1 MRKKKLL
8 AAVISLA
15 LVISMVLPG
24 TLAVSNGQD
33 SSDTPAGTTTSAAVP
48 APDADKTGGTAAG
61 NGETKAEAGSAG
73 NQTPAQNENKTGT
86 TGGETGGAQ
95 SSENPENPAQSSEN
109 PENPQN
115 PENPENPAKSSEN
128 PENPENPAQT
138 SENPE
143 NPQNPEES
151 ENSKNP
157 ENPENPEQQPEEEK
171 ECTCGAAEGEAH
183 KVDCPLYEAPE
194 CTCGAAEGEAH
205 KVDCPLYVAPECT
218 CGAAEGEP
226 HKEDCP
232 LYEAPEA
239 EDYTDLFN
247 RFLAAQTYE
256 EFDAIYQELTEEVR
270 TAFAAWLTENGKM
283 EALQAHLSQLYIV
296 DEPQEEE
303 PIVPFT
309 NVGPLLAAPAARR
322 RMLRAASNA
331 GDNSG
336 IVLNKTAA
344 VNSDGS
350 YTITLEAYATGETT
364 TTVTQQPVD
373 IVLVLDVSGSMDDP
387 MSSSSY
393 LYQEVYDLNRDE
405 AYYILSNGKY
415 REVTWVE
422 RLFEED
428 AWRTEFFGSPIY
440 PKTSAD
446 DAVTS
451 HVQFYS
457 RSLVPSV
464 KKIDALKSAVNG
476 FINSV
481 AAQSPDSQIA
491 IVKFAGKKSDRVGND
506 TYRDGQYTYNYSQI
520 VKNLTAAGTGADN
533 LKAAVSALHPAGAT
547 AADYGMQH
555 AQSIITGAANDGNK
569 KVVIMFTDGE
579 PNHQSGFD
587 TGVANAAISASKG
600 IKDNGA
606 TVYTI
611 GVFSG
616 ANGAP
621 VSSLSGVSNTNKYM
635 HLVSSN
641 YKNATSM
648 SNTGNSTYPGGGKSY
663 FLSPSNAGELS
674 AIFQSIS
681 QEVGGAT
688 TTLDG
693 TATIKDIVSP
703 YFTMPENAENVT
715 VKTADSNGSTGSWK
729 DAVAFDGTVSIDAA
743 SSAVSVSGFSF
754 KDNWCGKQT
763 DANGN
768 TTFHNGKK
776 LIIQF
781 TVSRKEGF
789 LGGNDVPTN
798 GTNSGIYDKDGKEVK
813 KFDVPTVNV
822 PIKEVTVTAADM
834 NVYLLG
840 TVTANEIKS
849 GATAKV
855 GDVELK
861 LGESN
866 YGLAAWQTEHVR
878 IDVKYTDAN
887 GNEVTDLNDLKAD
900 TTYTVTVTVTPDIVN
915 PTSTEGEKATEQT
928 GSGTGNINVFKPEL
942 TYKDSTAYYGETVA
956 ADFSGNRVSEVWKHG
971 ETASTGVTMIG
982 DKPALDISYAP
993 DSARI
998 YGGKY
1003 GKRDVPVKATVKI
1016 NGTDVTS
1023 DTAFAHQNCTGKTC
1037 ELPDDDHF
1045 WIHIK
1050 TCTLKITKTGGA
1062 DDETYVFTVK
1072 KDGKSYSEVAVEGND
1087 TETLVELPV
1096 GTYTIEENT
1105 GWSWRY
1111 PNPTYSNSS
1120 GVALSAAQDTGTIT
1134 CTNKVENNKWLNGF
1148 STIARNIFDQK
1159 H

>member
-8 AAVISLA
+8 TAVICLA

-33 SSDTPAGTTTSAAVP
+33 SSDTPAGTTTSAAAP
-48 APDADKTGGTAAG
+48 APDADKTEGTAAD
-61 NGETKAEAGSAG
+61 NGETKAEAGSTG

-86 TGGETGGAQ
+86 TGGETGEAQ
-95 SSENPENPAQSSEN
+95 SSENPENPEN
-109 PENPQN
+109 PAQTSEN

-151 ENSKNP
+151 ENS
-157 ENPENPEQQPEEEK
+157 ENPENPEQQPKEEK

-183 KVDCPLYEAPE
+183 KVGCPLYE
-194 CTCGAAEGEAH
+194 
-205 KVDCPLYVAPECT
+205 APECT

-428 AWRTEFFGSPIY
+428 AWRTGYLGSPIY
-440 PKTSAD
+440 PKTSAND
-446 DAVTS
+446 TDTS

-464 KKIDALKSAVNG
+464 KRIDALKSAVNG

-555 AQSIITGAANDGNK
+555 AQSIINGAANDGKK

-579 PNHQSGFD
+579 PNHHSGFD
-587 TGVANAAISASKG
+587 DDVANAAIRASKG

-621 VSSLSGVSNTNKYM
+621 ISPLSGVSNTNKYM

-648 SNTGNSTYPGGGKSY
+648 SSTGSSTYPGGGKSY

-715 VKTADSNGSTGSWK
+715 VKTAESNGSTGKWK
-729 DAVAFDGTVSIDAA
+729 DAVAFNGTVSIDAA

-798 GTNSGIYDKDGKEVK
+798 GENSGIYDKNGTEVK
-813 KFDVPTVNV
+813 KFVVPTVNV
-822 PIKEVTVTAADM
+822 PIEKVTVTAEDK

-840 TVTANEIKS
+840 TVTAEEIMS
-849 GATAKV
+849 GATAEV
-855 GDVELK
+855 GNVK
-861 LGESN
+861 LTLGAEN
-866 YGLAAWQTEHVR
+866 YGLEPWQTEHVT
-878 IDVKYTDAN
+878 ISVVYEDAA
-887 GNEVTDLNDLKAD
+887 GNTISDIKDLKAD

-942 TYKDSTAYYGETVA
+942 TYKDSIAYYGETVA

-971 ETASTGVTMIG
+971 ETASTDVTMIG

-998 YGGKY
+998 YDGKY
-1003 GKRDVPVKATVKI
+1003 GKRDVPVKAIVKI
-1016 NGTDVTS
+1016 GEEDVNEH
-1023 DTAFAHQNCTGKTC
+1023 TAFAHQDCTPACGWTAPAAKGDPAF
-1037 ELPDDDHF
+1037 LV
-1045 WIHIK
+1045 HIQ
-1050 TCTLKITKTGGA
+1050 TCTLMITKDGGA
-1062 DDETYVFTVK
+1062 ADETYVFNVY
-1072 KDGKSYSEVAVEGND
+1072 KDGVKYSEVTIWGNGV
-1087 TETLVELPV
+1087 ETLRELPV
-1096 GTYTIEENT
+1096 GTYTVEEDE

-1111 PNPTYSNSS
+1111 TANNGSA
-1120 GVALSAAQDTGTIT
+1120 VALSRNTSFGAIT
-1134 CTNKVENNKWLNGF
+1134 CVNTKVIDKWLNGF
-1148 STIARNIFDQK
+1148 SGIARNIIGAAK
-1159 H
+1159 N

>member
-8 AAVISLA
+8 TAVICLA

-33 SSDTPAGTTTSAAVP
+33 SSDTPAGTTTSAAAP
-48 APDADKTGGTAAG
+48 APDADKTEGTAAD
-61 NGETKAEAGSAG
+61 NGETKAEAGSTG

-86 TGGETGGAQ
+86 TGGETGEAQ
-95 SSENPENPAQSSEN
+95 PSENPENPENPAQTSE
-109 PENPQN
+109 N

-151 ENSKNP
+151 ENS
-157 ENPENPEQQPEEEK
+157 ENPENPEQQPKEEK

-183 KVDCPLYEAPE
+183 KVGCPLYEAPE

-205 KVDCPLYVAPECT
+205 KVGCPLYEAPECT

-428 AWRTEFFGSPIY
+428 AWRTGYLGSPIY
-440 PKTSAD
+440 PKTSAND
-446 DAVTS
+446 TDTS

-464 KKIDALKSAVNG
+464 KRIDALKSAVNG

-555 AQSIITGAANDGNK
+555 AQSIINGAANDGKK

-579 PNHQSGFD
+579 PNHHSGFD
-587 TGVANAAISASKG
+587 DDVANAAIRASKG

-621 VSSLSGVSNTNKYM
+621 ISPLSGVSNTNKYM

-648 SNTGNSTYPGGGKSY
+648 SSTGSSTYPGGGKSY

-715 VKTADSNGSTGSWK
+715 VKTAESNGSTGKWK
-729 DAVAFDGTVSIDAA
+729 DAVAFNGTVSIDTP

-754 KDNWCGKQT
+754 KDNWCGNQT

-798 GTNSGIYDKDGKEVK
+798 GENSGIYDKDGKEVK

-822 PIKEVTVTAADM
+822 PIENVTVTAEDK

-840 TVTANEIKS
+840 TVTAEEIKS

-855 GDVELK
+855 GKVELT
-861 LGESN
+861 LGAEN
-866 YGLAAWQTEHVR
+866 YGLETWQTEHVT
-878 IDVKYTDAN
+878 ISVVYKDAA
-887 GNEVTDLNDLKAD
+887 GNTISDIKDLKAD

-998 YGGKY
+998 YDGKY
-1003 GKRDVPVKATVKI
+1003 GKRDVPVKAAVKI
-1016 NGTDVTS
+1016 GAEDVNEH
-1023 DTAFAHQNCTGKTC
+1023 TAFAHQDCTPACGWTAPAAKGDPAF
-1037 ELPDDDHF
+1037 LV
-1045 WIHIK
+1045 HIQ
-1050 TCTLKITKTGGA
+1050 TCTLMISKDGGA
-1062 DDETYVFTVK
+1062 ADETYVFNVY
-1072 KDGKSYSEVAVEGND
+1072 KDGVKYSEVTIRGNGV
-1087 TETLVELPV
+1087 ETLRELPV
-1096 GTYTIEENT
+1096 GTYTVEEDE

-1111 PNPTYSNSS
+1111 TANNGSA
-1120 GVALSAAQDTGTIT
+1120 VALSRNASFGAIT
-1134 CTNKVENNKWLNGF
+1134 CVNTKVIDKWLNGF
-1148 STIARNIFDQK
+1148 SGIARNIIGAARN
-1159 H
+1159 

>member
-8 AAVISLA
+8 TAVISLA

-33 SSDTPAGTTTSAAVP
+33 SSDTPAGTTTSAAAP
-48 APDADKTGGTAAG
+48 APDADKTEGTAAD

-86 TGGETGGAQ
+86 TGGETG
-95 SSENPENPAQSSEN
+95 EAQSSEN

-115 PENPENPAKSSEN
+115 PET
-128 PENPENPAQT
+128 PENPAQT

-183 KVDCPLYEAPE
+183 KV
-194 CTCGAAEGEAH
+194 G
-205 KVDCPLYVAPECT
+205 CPLYVAPECT

-226 HKEDCP
+226 HKEGCP

-256 EFDAIYQELTEEVR
+256 EFNAIYQELTEEVR

-309 NVGPLLAAPAARR
+309 NVGPLLAATAARPR
-322 RMLRAASNA
+322 RLRAASNA

-387 MSSSSY
+387 MSSPY
-393 LYQEVYDLNRDE
+393 QYQEVYDLDTRNT
-405 AYYILSNGKY
+405 YYISSDGSFKS
-415 REVTWVE
+415 VE
-422 RLFEED
+422 WEG
-428 AWRTEFFGSPIY
+428 WPIY
-440 PKTSAD
+440 AWKTSIFSSPVTPKTSAD
-446 DAVTS
+446 DTDPS

-457 RSLVPSV
+457 RSSVPSV
-464 KKIDALKSAVNG
+464 KRIDALKTAVNG
-476 FINSV
+476 FIDSV
-481 AAQSPDSQIA
+481 AAQSPTSNIA
-491 IVKFAGKKSDRVGND
+491 IVKFAGNKRDRVGND
-506 TYRDGQYTYNYSQI
+506 TYLDGQYTYNYSQI
-520 VKNLTAAGTGADN
+520 VKRLTAAGTGATG
-533 LKAAVSALHPAGAT
+533 LKDAVNALRPAGAT
-547 AADYGMQH
+547 AADFGMQH
-555 AQSIITGAANDGNK
+555 AQSIINGAANDGNK
-569 KVVIMFTDGE
+569 KVIIMFTDGE

-587 TGVANAAISASKG
+587 TDVANAAIRASKS
-600 IKDNGA
+600 IKNAGA

-616 ANGAP
+616 ANGTP
-621 VSSLSGVSNTNKYM
+621 VTSWNGVKNTNKYM

-641 YKNATSM
+641 YPVAEGMNAPGTAS
-648 SNTGNSTYPGGGKSY
+648 YPGNGKSY

-703 YFTMPENAENVT
+703 YFTMPENAKDVT
-715 VKTADSNGSTGSWK
+715 VKTAESKDSTGSWK
-729 DAVAFDGTVSIDAA
+729 DAVAFTGTVSIDAA

-754 KDNWCGKQT
+754 KDNWCGNHT

-798 GTNSGIYDKDGKEVK
+798 GTDSGIYDKDGKEVK

-822 PIKEVTVTAADM
+822 PIENVTVTAEDK

-840 TVTANEIKS
+840 TVTAEEIKS

-855 GDVELK
+855 GNVTLN
-861 LGESN
+861 LGAEN
-866 YGLAAWQTEHVR
+866 YGLESWQTEHVT
-878 IDVKYTDAN
+878 ISVVYKDAA
-887 GNEVTDLNDLKAD
+887 GNTISDIKDLKAD

-915 PTSTEGEKATEQT
+915 PTSTEGEKATKQT
-928 GSGTGNINVFKPEL
+928 NSGTGKINVFMPEL
-942 TYKDSTAYYGETVA
+942 TYKDSTAYYGQTVPIG
-956 ADFSGNRVSEVWKHG
+956 DGFRDNMVSEVWKHK
-971 ETASTGVTMIG
+971 TTVDSGVTMTG
-982 DKPALDISYAP
+982 QKPTLDITYAP
-993 DSARI
+993 DNTKV
-998 YGGKY
+998 YNGKY
-1003 GKRDVPVKATVKI
+1003 TKQDVPVSATVKI
-1016 NGTDVTS
+1016 GTENVNEHTTFVHQDCT
-1023 DTAFAHQNCTGKTC
+1023 TACGWETPTAPGVPAF
-1037 ELPDDDHF
+1037 L
-1045 WIHIK
+1045 IHIK
-1050 TCTLKITKTGGA
+1050 TCTLKITKQGG
-1062 DDETYVFTVK
+1062 DDNESYVFDVI
-1072 KDGKSYSEVAVEGND
+1072 KDGEKYSEVTVEGNS
-1087 TETLVELPV
+1087 TETLYELPV
-1096 GTYTIEENT
+1096 GTYTIAEDT

-1148 STIARNIFDQK
+1148 SAVVRNIFDQK

>member
-33 SSDTPAGTTTSAAVP
+33 SSDTPAGTTTSAAAP
-48 APDADKTGGTAAG
+48 APDADKTEGTAAD
-61 NGETKAEAGSAG
+61 NGETKAEAGSTG

-95 SSENPENPAQSSEN
+95 SSENPENPAQSSVN

-143 NPQNPEES
+143 NPE
-151 ENSKNP
+151 KP
-157 ENPENPEQQPEEEK
+157 ENPENPEQQPKEEK

-183 KVDCPLYEAPE
+183 KA
-194 CTCGAAEGEAH
+194 
-205 KVDCPLYVAPECT
+205 DCPLYVAPECT
-218 CGAAEGEP
+218 CGAAEGEAHKVGCPLYEAPECTCGAAEGQP

-387 MSSSSY
+387 MYS
-393 LYQEVYDLNRDE
+393 YQEVYDLDTRNT
-405 AYYILSNGKY
+405 YYISSDGSFKSVKWEGWPINAWKTSIFSSP
-415 REVTWVE
+415 VT
-422 RLFEED
+422 
-428 AWRTEFFGSPIY
+428 

-446 DAVTS
+446 DTDPS

-457 RSLVPSV
+457 RSSVPSV
-464 KKIDALKSAVNG
+464 KKIGALKTAVNG
-476 FINSV
+476 FIDSV
-481 AAQSPDSQIA
+481 AAKSPNSNIA
-491 IVKFAGKKSDRVGND
+491 IVKFAGEKTSNVGND

-520 VKNLTAAGTGADN
+520 VKRLTAAGSGATS
-533 LKAAVSALHPAGAT
+533 LKSAVSALSPAGAT

-579 PNHQSGFD
+579 PNHHSGFD
-587 TGVANAAISASKG
+587 TSVANAAISASNS
-600 IKDNGA
+600 IKANGA

-616 ANGAP
+616 ANGTP
-621 VSSLSGVSNTNKYM
+621 VTSWNGVNNTNKYM

-648 SNTGNSTYPGGGKSY
+648 NSTGSSTYPGGGKSY
-663 FLSPSNAGELS
+663 FLSASGAGELS

-729 DAVAFDGTVSIDAA
+729 DAVAFNGTVSIDAA

-754 KDNWCGKQT
+754 KDNWCGNQT
-763 DANGN
+763 DANGS

-798 GTNSGIYDKDGKEVK
+798 GENSGIYDKDGKEVK

-822 PIKEVTVTAADM
+822 PIENVTVTAEDK

-840 TVTANEIKS
+840 TVTAEEIMS
-849 GATAKV
+849 GATAEV
-855 GDVELK
+855 GNVTLT
-861 LGESN
+861 LGAEN
-866 YGLAAWQTEHVR
+866 YGLETWQTEHVT
-878 IDVKYTDAN
+878 ISVVYKDAA
-887 GNEVTDLNDLKAD
+887 GNTISDIKDLKAD

-928 GSGTGNINVFKPEL
+928 DSGTGKINVFKPEL
-942 TYKDSTAYYGETVA
+942 TYKDSTAYYGEDVA
-956 ADFSGNRVSEVWKHG
+956 ADFSGNKSPEIWKHG

-982 DKPALDISYAP
+982 EKPALDISYAP

-998 YGGKY
+998 YDGKY
-1003 GKRDVPVKATVKI
+1003 GKQDVPVKAIVKI
-1016 NGTDVTS
+1016 GEEDVNEH
-1023 DTAFAHQNCTGKTC
+1023 TAFAHQDCTPACGWTAPAAKGDPAF
-1037 ELPDDDHF
+1037 LV
-1045 WIHIK
+1045 HIQ
-1050 TCTLKITKTGGA
+1050 TCTLMITKDGGA
-1062 DDETYVFTVK
+1062 ADETYVFNVY
-1072 KDGKSYSEVAVEGND
+1072 KDGVKYSEVTIWGNGV
-1087 TETLVELPV
+1087 ETLRELPV
-1096 GTYTIEENT
+1096 GTYTVEEDE

-1111 PNPTYSNSS
+1111 TANNGSA
-1120 GVALSAAQDTGTIT
+1120 VALSRNTSFGTIT
-1134 CTNKVENNKWLNGF
+1134 CVNTKVIDKWLNGF
-1148 STIARNIFDQK
+1148 SGIARNIIGAAK
-1159 H
+1159 N

>member
-8 AAVISLA
+8 TAVISLA

-33 SSDTPAGTTTSAAVP
+33 SSDTPAGTTTSAAAP
-48 APDADKTGGTAAG
+48 APDADKTEGTAAD

-86 TGGETGGAQ
+86 TGGETG
-95 SSENPENPAQSSEN
+95 EAQSSEN

-115 PENPENPAKSSEN
+115 PET
-128 PENPENPAQT
+128 PENPAQT

-183 KVDCPLYEAPE
+183 KVGCPLYETPE

-205 KVDCPLYVAPECT
+205 KVGCPLYVAPECT

-226 HKEDCP
+226 HKEGCP

-256 EFDAIYQELTEEVR
+256 EFNAIYQELTEEVR

-309 NVGPLLAAPAARR
+309 NVGPLLAATAARPR
-322 RMLRAASNA
+322 RLRAASNA

-387 MSSSSY
+387 MSSPY
-393 LYQEVYDLNRDE
+393 QYQEVYDLDTRNT
-405 AYYILSNGKY
+405 YYISSDGSFKS
-415 REVTWVE
+415 VE
-422 RLFEED
+422 WEG
-428 AWRTEFFGSPIY
+428 WPIY
-440 PKTSAD
+440 AWKTSIFSSPVTPKTSAD
-446 DAVTS
+446 DTDPS

-457 RSLVPSV
+457 RSSVPSV
-464 KKIDALKSAVNG
+464 KRIDALKTAVNG
-476 FINSV
+476 FIDSV
-481 AAQSPDSQIA
+481 AAQSPTSNIA
-491 IVKFAGKKSDRVGND
+491 IVKFAGNKRDRVGND
-506 TYRDGQYTYNYSQI
+506 TYLDGQYTYNYSQI
-520 VKNLTAAGTGADN
+520 VKRLTAAGTGATG
-533 LKAAVSALHPAGAT
+533 LKDAVNALRPAGAT
-547 AADYGMQH
+547 AADFGMQH
-555 AQSIITGAANDGNK
+555 AQSIINGAANDGNK
-569 KVVIMFTDGE
+569 KVIIMFTDGE

-587 TGVANAAISASKG
+587 TDVANAAIRASKS
-600 IKDNGA
+600 IKNAGA

-616 ANGAP
+616 ANGTP
-621 VSSLSGVSNTNKYM
+621 VTSWNGVKNTNKYM

-641 YKNATSM
+641 YPVAEGMNAPGTAS
-648 SNTGNSTYPGGGKSY
+648 YPGNGKSY

-703 YFTMPENAENVT
+703 YFTMPENAKDVT
-715 VKTADSNGSTGSWK
+715 VKTAESKDSTGSWK
-729 DAVAFDGTVSIDAA
+729 DAVAFTGTVSIDAA

-754 KDNWCGKQT
+754 KDNWCGNHT

-798 GTNSGIYDKDGKEVK
+798 GTDSGIYDKDGKEVK

-822 PIKEVTVTAADM
+822 PIENVTVTAEDK

-840 TVTANEIKS
+840 TVTAEEIKS

-855 GDVELK
+855 GNVTLN
-861 LGESN
+861 LGAEN
-866 YGLAAWQTEHVR
+866 YGLESWQTEHVT
-878 IDVKYTDAN
+878 ISVVYKDAA
-887 GNEVTDLNDLKAD
+887 GNTISDIKDLKAD

-915 PTSTEGEKATEQT
+915 PTSTEGEKATKQT
-928 GSGTGNINVFKPEL
+928 NSGTGKINVFMPEL
-942 TYKDSTAYYGETVA
+942 TYKDSTAYYGQTVPIG
-956 ADFSGNRVSEVWKHG
+956 DGFRDNMVSEVWKHK
-971 ETASTGVTMIG
+971 TTVDSGVTMTG
-982 DKPALDISYAP
+982 QKPTLDITYAP
-993 DSARI
+993 DNTKV
-998 YGGKY
+998 YNGKY
-1003 GKRDVPVKATVKI
+1003 TKQDVPVSATVKI
-1016 NGTDVTS
+1016 GTENVNEHTTFVHQDCT
-1023 DTAFAHQNCTGKTC
+1023 TACGWETPTAPGVPAF
-1037 ELPDDDHF
+1037 L
-1045 WIHIK
+1045 IHIK
-1050 TCTLKITKTGGA
+1050 TCTLKITKQGG
-1062 DDETYVFTVK
+1062 DDNESYVFDVF
-1072 KDGKSYSEVAVEGND
+1072 KDGEKYSEVTVEGNS
-1087 TETLVELPV
+1087 TETLYELPV
-1096 GTYTIEENT
+1096 GTYTIAEDT

-1148 STIARNIFDQK
+1148 SAVVRNIFDQK

>member
-8 AAVISLA
+8 TAVISLA

-33 SSDTPAGTTTSAAVP
+33 SSDTPAGTTTSAAAP
-48 APDADKTGGTAAG
+48 APDVDKTEGTAAD
-61 NGETKAEAGSAG
+61 NGETKTEAGSTG

-95 SSENPENPAQSSEN
+95 SSENPENPQ
-109 PENPQN
+109 
-115 PENPENPAKSSEN
+115 N

-138 SENPE
+138 SKNPENPE
-143 NPQNPEES
+143 NPAKTSENPENPRNPEGS
-151 ENSKNP
+151 ENSENP
-157 ENPENPEQQPEEEK
+157 ENPENPEQQPKEEK

-183 KVDCPLYEAPE
+183 KVGCPLYEAPE
-194 CTCGAAEGEAH
+194 CTCGAAEGQ
-205 KVDCPLYVAPECT
+205 
-218 CGAAEGEP
+218 P

-350 YTITLEAYATGETT
+350 YTITLEAYATGESI
-364 TTVTQQPVD
+364 TTVTHQPVD

-393 LYQEVYDLNRDE
+393 QYQEVYDLNKKE
-405 AYYILSNGKY
+405 NYYILSNGKY
-415 REVTWVE
+415 TEVTWY
-422 RLFEED
+422 D
-428 AWRTEFFGSPIY
+428 YFFDYYTDGWSTGWGNNPIY
-440 PKTSAD
+440 PKTSAND
-446 DAVTS
+446 TDTS

-481 AAQSPDSQIA
+481 AAQSPDSKIA
-491 IVKFAGKKSDRVGND
+491 IVKFAGEKRDRVGND

-520 VKNLTAAGTGADN
+520 VKNLTAAGTGADS
-533 LKAAVSALHPAGAT
+533 LKAAVSALRPAGAT

-555 AQSIITGAANDGNK
+555 AQSIINGAANDGKK

-616 ANGAP
+616 ANGVP
-621 VSSLSGVSNTNKYM
+621 VASLSGVSNTNKYM

-648 SNTGNSTYPGGGKSY
+648 SSTGNSTYPGGGKSY

-703 YFTMPENAENVT
+703 YFTMPADAKNVT
-715 VKTADSNGSTGSWK
+715 VKTAESNGSTGSWK
-729 DAVAFDGTVSIDAA
+729 DAVAFNGTVSIDAA

-754 KDNWCGKQT
+754 KDNWCGNHT
-763 DANGN
+763 DANGS

-798 GTNSGIYDKDGKEVK
+798 GENSGVYDKDGTEVK
-813 KFDVPTVNV
+813 KFVVPTVSV
-822 PIKEVTVTAADM
+822 PIEKVTVTAEDK

-840 TVTANEIKS
+840 TVTAEEIKS

-855 GDVELK
+855 GNVTLN
-861 LGESN
+861 LGAEN
-866 YGLAAWQTEHVR
+866 YGLESWQTEHVT
-878 IDVKYTDAN
+878 ISVVYKDAA
-887 GNEVTDLNDLKAD
+887 GNTVSDIKDLKAD
-900 TTYTVTVTVTPDIVN
+900 TTYTVTVTVTPKTEN
-915 PTSTEGEKATEQT
+915 PTSTVGAKATVQT
-928 GSGTGNINVFKPEL
+928 DSGTGDINVFMPEL
-942 TYKDSTAYYGETVA
+942 TYKDSTAYYGQTVPTG
-956 ADFSGNRVSEVWKHG
+956 DGFNDNLVSEVWKHK
-971 ETASTGVTMIG
+971 TTVDSGVTMTG
-982 DKPALDISYAP
+982 QKPTLDISYTP
-993 DSARI
+993 DNTKV
-998 YGGKY
+998 YNGEYTKQ
-1003 GKRDVPVKATVKI
+1003 DVPVAATVKI
-1016 NGTDVTS
+1016 GTENVNEHT
-1023 DTAFAHQNCTGKTC
+1023 TFVHQDCTGKTC
-1037 ELPDDDHF
+1037 ALPEGYHF
-1045 WIHIK
+1045 WIHIQ
-1050 TCTLKITKTGGA
+1050 TCTLNITKQGGA
-1062 DDETYVFTVK
+1062 ADESYVFDVL
-1072 KDGKSYSEVAVEGND
+1072 KDGKKYSEVTVWGNG

-1096 GTYTIEENT
+1096 GTYTISENA

-1111 PNPTYSNSS
+1111 TANNGGSAELKAQSPNGS
-1120 GVALSAAQDTGTIT
+1120 IT
-1134 CTNKVENNKWLNGF
+1134 CTNTKNNKQWLNGF
-1148 STIARNIFDQK
+1148 STVVRNIFSTN

>member
-8 AAVISLA
+8 TAVISLA

-33 SSDTPAGTTTSAAVP
+33 SGDTPAETTTSAAAP
-48 APDADKTGGTAAG
+48 TPDADKTEGTAAD

-86 TGGETGGAQ
+86 TGGETGEAK
-95 SSENPENPAQSSEN
+95 SSENPENPENPAQSSV
-109 PENPQN
+109 
-115 PENPENPAKSSEN
+115 N

-151 ENSKNP
+151 ENSQNP

-183 KVDCPLYEAPE
+183 KVDCPLYETPE

-226 HKEDCP
+226 HKENCP

-393 LYQEVYDLNRDE
+393 LYQEVYDLNKNQS
-405 AYYILSNGKY
+405 YYILSNGKY
-415 REVTWVE
+415 TEVTWVE
-422 RLFEED
+422 RLFGED
-428 AWRTEFFGSPIY
+428 AWRTEFLGSPIY
-440 PKTSAD
+440 PKISAND
-446 DAVTS
+446 TDAS

-555 AQSIITGAANDGNK
+555 AQSIINGAANDGKK

-579 PNHQSGFD
+579 PNHHSGFD
-587 TGVANAAISASKG
+587 DDVANAAIRASKG

-621 VSSLSGVSNTNKYM
+621 ISPLSGVSNTNKYM

-648 SNTGNSTYPGGGKSY
+648 SNTGSSTYPGGGKSY

-703 YFTMPENAENVT
+703 YFTMPADAKDVT
-715 VKTADSNGSTGSWK
+715 VKTADSKDSTESWEN
-729 DAVAFDGTVSIDAA
+729 AVEFTGTVKIDPE

-798 GTNSGIYDKDGKEVK
+798 GTDSGIYDKDGKEVK
-813 KFDVPTVNV
+813 KFEVPTVNV
-822 PIKEVTVTAADM
+822 PIENVTVTADDK

-840 TVTANEIKS
+840 TVTAEEIKS

-855 GDVELK
+855 GKVELT
-861 LGESN
+861 LGAEN
-866 YGLAAWQTEHVR
+866 YGLETWQTEHVT
-878 IDVKYTDAN
+878 ISVVYKDAA
-887 GNEVTDLNDLKAD
+887 GNTISDINDLKAD
-900 TTYTVTVTVTPDIVN
+900 TTYTVTVTVKPDIVN

-928 GSGTGNINVFKPEL
+928 DSGEGAINVFKPEL
-942 TYKDSTAYYGETVA
+942 TYKDSTAYHGETVA

-998 YGGKY
+998 YDGKY
-1003 GKRDVPVKATVKI
+1003 GKRDVPVKAIVKI
-1016 NGTDVTS
+1016 GEEDVNEH
-1023 DTAFAHQNCTGKTC
+1023 TAFAHQDCTPACGWTAPAAKGDPAF
-1037 ELPDDDHF
+1037 LV
-1045 WIHIK
+1045 HIQ
-1050 TCTLKITKTGGA
+1050 TCTLMISKDGGA
-1062 DDETYVFTVK
+1062 ADETYVFNVY
-1072 KDGKSYSEVAVEGND
+1072 KDGVKYSEVTIWGNGV
-1087 TETLVELPV
+1087 ETLRELPV
-1096 GTYTIEENT
+1096 GTYTVEEDE

-1111 PNPTYSNSS
+1111 TANNGSA
-1120 GVALSAAQDTGTIT
+1120 VALSRNASFGAIT
-1134 CTNKVENNKWLNGF
+1134 CVNTKVIDKWLNGF
-1148 STIARNIFDQK
+1148 SGIARNIIGAARN
-1159 H
+1159 

>member
-8 AAVISLA
+8 TAVISLA

-33 SSDTPAGTTTSAAVP
+33 SGSTPAGTTASAVAP

-115 PENPENPAKSSEN
+115 PE
-128 PENPENPAQT
+128 
-138 SENPE
+138 
-143 NPQNPEES
+143 ES

-157 ENPENPEQQPEEEK
+157 ENPEDPEQQPEEEK

-205 KVDCPLYVAPECT
+205 KVDCPLYEAPECT

-387 MSSSSY
+387 MYS
-393 LYQEVYDLNRDE
+393 YQEVYDLDTRNT
-405 AYYILSNGKY
+405 YYISSDGSFKSVKWEGWPINAWKTSIFSSP
-415 REVTWVE
+415 VT
-422 RLFEED
+422 
-428 AWRTEFFGSPIY
+428 

-446 DAVTS
+446 DTDPS

-457 RSLVPSV
+457 RSSVPSV
-464 KKIDALKSAVNG
+464 KKIGALKTAVNG
-476 FINSV
+476 FIDSV
-481 AAQSPDSQIA
+481 AAKSPNSNIA
-491 IVKFAGKKSDRVGND
+491 IVKFAGEKTSKVGND

-520 VKNLTAAGTGADN
+520 VKRLTAAGSGATS
-533 LKAAVSALHPAGAT
+533 LKSAVSALSPAGAT

-579 PNHQSGFD
+579 PNHHSGFD
-587 TGVANAAISASKG
+587 TSVANAAISASNS
-600 IKDNGA
+600 IKANGA

-616 ANGAP
+616 ANGTP
-621 VSSLSGVSNTNKYM
+621 VTSWNGVNNTNKYM

-648 SNTGNSTYPGGGKSY
+648 NSTGSSTYPGGGKSY
-663 FLSPSNAGELS
+663 FLSASGAGELS

-703 YFTMPENAENVT
+703 YFTMPADAKNVT
-715 VKTADSNGSTGSWK
+715 VKTADSNGSTGSWN
-729 DAVAFDGTVSIDAA
+729 DAVAFNGTVSIDAA

-754 KDNWCGKQT
+754 KDNWCGNQT
-763 DANGN
+763 DASGN

-781 TVSRKEGF
+781 TVSRKEDF

-798 GTNSGIYDKDGKEVK
+798 GENSGIYDKNGTEVK
-813 KFDVPTVNV
+813 KFVVPTVNV
-822 PIKEVTVTAADM
+822 PIEKVTVTAEDK

-840 TVTANEIKS
+840 TVTAEEIMS
-849 GATAKV
+849 GATAEV
-855 GDVELK
+855 GNVK
-861 LGESN
+861 LTLGAEN
-866 YGLAAWQTEHVR
+866 YGLEPWQTEHVR

-928 GSGTGNINVFKPEL
+928 GSGTGKINVFMPEL
-942 TYKDSTAYYGETVA
+942 TYKDSTAYYGETVPTG
-956 ADFSGNRVSEVWKHG
+956 DGFSDNMVSEVWKHK
-971 ETASTGVTMIG
+971 TTVDSSVTMTG
-982 DKPALDISYAP
+982 QKPTLDITYAP
-993 DSARI
+993 DNTKV
-998 YGGKY
+998 YNGMYTKQ
-1003 GKRDVPVKATVKI
+1003 DVPVSATVKI
-1016 NGTDVTS
+1016 GTENVNEHTTFVHQDCT
-1023 DTAFAHQNCTGKTC
+1023 TACGWETPTAPGVPAF
-1037 ELPDDDHF
+1037 L
-1045 WIHIK
+1045 IHIK
-1050 TCTLKITKTGGA
+1050 TCTLKITKQGGA
-1062 DDETYVFTVK
+1062 ADESYVFDVY
-1072 KDGKSYSEVAVEGND
+1072 KDNNKYSEVTIEGND
-1087 TETLVELPV
+1087 TETLVELPI
-1096 GTYTIEENT
+1096 GTYTISENA

-1111 PNPTYSNSS
+1111 TADNGGSVELTAQNPTGS
-1120 GVALSAAQDTGTIT
+1120 IT
-1134 CTNKVENNKWLNGF
+1134 CTNTKTKDTWLNGF
-1148 STIARNIFDQK
+1148 SAVVQNIFGQK

>member
-15 LVISMVLPG
+15 LVIAMVLPG

-33 SSDTPAGTTTSAAVP
+33 SGSTPAGTTTSAAAP
-48 APDADKTGGTAAG
+48 APDADKAEGTAAD
-61 NGETKAEAGSAG
+61 NGETKAEAGSTG
-73 NQTPAQNENKTGT
+73 NQTPAQSENKTGT

-109 PENPQN
+109 PENLQN
-115 PENPENPAKSSEN
+115 PENPENPAKSSENSENPENPAQSSVN

-194 CTCGAAEGEAH
+194 CTCGAAEGQ
-205 KVDCPLYVAPECT
+205 
-218 CGAAEGEP
+218 P

-283 EALQAHLSQLYIV
+283 EALQAHFSQLYIV
-296 DEPQEEE
+296 NDPQEEE
-303 PIVPFT
+303 PVVPFT

-336 IVLNKTAA
+336 IVLNKTAVA
-344 VNSDGS
+344 NSDGT
-350 YTITLEAYATGETT
+350 YTITLEAYATGEVT

-373 IVLVLDVSGSMDDP
+373 IVLVLDVSGSMSDP
-387 MSSSSY
+387 FQGGGYSPVYASSLDKS
-393 LYQEVYDLNRDE
+393 ET
-405 AYYILSNGKY
+405 YYILNSWGNYK
-415 REVTWVE
+415 EVKWNAEKEQWEHYVE
-422 RLFEED
+422 YWLGGGYWSACE
-428 AWRTEFFGSPIY
+428 
-440 PKTSAD
+440 PKTSSSD
-446 DAVTS
+446 NDRNHT
-451 HVQFYS
+451 QFYTY
-457 RSLVPSV
+457 V
-464 KKIDALKSAVNG
+464 KSQSKMDALKTAVNG

-481 AAQSPDSQIA
+481 AAQSPDSKIA
-491 IVKFAGKKSDRVGND
+491 IVKFAGDSTGKVGND
-506 TYRDGQYTYNYSQI
+506 TYRSGRYTYNFSQI
-520 VKNLTAAGTGADN
+520 VKNLTAAGTGATGLRD
-533 LKAAVSALHPAGAT
+533 AVNALRPAGAT

-555 AQSIITGAANDGNK
+555 AQSIINGAANDGKK

-579 PNHQSGFD
+579 PNHDNGFD
-587 TGVANAAISASKG
+587 SSVANAAISASKG

-621 VSSLSGVSNTNKYM
+621 ISSLSGASNTNKYM

-648 SNTGNSTYPGGGKSY
+648 SNAGNSTYPGGGKSY

-729 DAVAFDGTVSIDAA
+729 DAVDFTGTVSIDVA

-798 GTNSGIYDKDGKEVK
+798 GENSGIYDKDGKEVK

-822 PIKEVTVTAADM
+822 PIENVTVTADDK

-840 TVTANEIKS
+840 TVTAEEIKS

-855 GDVELK
+855 GKVELT
-861 LGESN
+861 LGAEN
-866 YGLAAWQTEHVR
+866 YGLEPWQAEHVT
-878 IDVKYTDAN
+878 ISVVYKDAA
-887 GNEVTDLNDLKAD
+887 GNTISDIKDLKAD

-928 GSGTGNINVFKPEL
+928 DSGTGKINVFMPEL
-942 TYKDSTAYYGETVA
+942 TYKDSTVYYGETVA
-956 ADFSGNRVSEVWKHG
+956 ADFSGNRVSEIWKHG

-998 YGGKY
+998 YDGKY
-1003 GKRDVPVKATVKI
+1003 GKRDVPVKAIVKI
-1016 NGTDVTS
+1016 GEEDVNEH
-1023 DTAFAHQNCTGKTC
+1023 TAFAHQDCTPACGWTAPAAKGDPAF
-1037 ELPDDDHF
+1037 LV
-1045 WIHIK
+1045 HIQ
-1050 TCTLKITKTGGA
+1050 TCTLMISKDGGA
-1062 DDETYVFTVK
+1062 ADETYVFNVY
-1072 KDGKSYSEVAVEGND
+1072 KDGVKYSEVTIRGNGV
-1087 TETLVELPV
+1087 ETLRELPV
-1096 GTYTIEENT
+1096 GTYTVEEDE

-1111 PNPTYSNSS
+1111 TANNGSAA
-1120 GVALSAAQDTGTIT
+1120 ALSRNASFGAIT
-1134 CTNKVENNKWLNGF
+1134 CVNTKVIDKWLNGF
-1148 STIARNIFDQK
+1148 SGIARNIIGAARN
-1159 H
+1159 